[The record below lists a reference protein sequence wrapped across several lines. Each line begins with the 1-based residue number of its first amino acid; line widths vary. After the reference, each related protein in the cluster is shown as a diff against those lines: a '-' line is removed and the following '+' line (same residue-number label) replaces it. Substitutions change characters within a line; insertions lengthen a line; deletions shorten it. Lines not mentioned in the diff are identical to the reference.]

1 MRVRGGCGSAT
12 LAKQNRSIDLSAGIL
27 ISILNTVKIIMIAKI
42 QRKKR
47 TYELILIVLPES
59 DSMFGFL
66 NVIVSLSHS
75 CKQANLLE
83 IVYVI
88 SVFFVLTLIIHLTYI
103 AVDRTMIFQIPFK
116 YETVFTRKKPK
127 TGISIRWMLALLV

>member
-75 CKQANLLE
+75 CK
-83 IVYVI
+83 
-88 SVFFVLTLIIHLTYI
+88 
-103 AVDRTMIFQIPFK
+103 
-116 YETVFTRKKPK
+116 
-127 TGISIRWMLALLV
+127 